1 MGFEALEFL
10 RAAGGDPDPAGSRLD
25 RAAAME
31 AIEDAAEARQA
42 ERRRAEAEERQEVR
56 ALMNRQWGDPLGQ
69 MRMAQADMVNLS
81 DRVSDLRDQ
90 LAKAEDRLD
99 RARSNLTFWAERGLL
114 AEEATRRSYPNPVEA
129 AVMRAADVAREIHEN
144 RDILERAR
152 RAVRHG
158 H

>member
-1 MGFEALEFL
+1 
-10 RAAGGDPDPAGSRLD
+10 
-25 RAAAME
+25 
-31 AIEDAAEARQA
+31 
-42 ERRRAEAEERQEVR
+42 
-56 ALMNRQWGDPLGQ
+56 MNRQWGDPLGQ